1 MEYRKAKT
9 GDAEKI
15 HALVNEYA
23 KKELMLPRAL
33 SQIYENIRD
42 FMVAEDEGRFVGVGA
57 LHVFWEDLAEVR
69 TTAVDPAY
77 QRKGVGREIVKR
89 LLEDG
94 AALGIKKA
102 FTLTYQP
109 EFFASCGFLPEDKN
123 NMPQKVWTDC
133 INCPK
138 FTCCDEICM
147 ARMIG

>member
-1 MEYRKAKT
+1 MEFRKAKT
-9 GDAEKI
+9 SDAEKI

-23 KKELMLPRAL
+23 KQGLMLPRAV
-33 SQIYENIRD
+33 SQLYENIRD
-42 FMVAEDEGRFVGVGA
+42 FTIAEDQGRFVGAGA

-69 TTAVDPAY
+69 TMAVDPAY
-77 QRKGVGREIVKR
+77 QRKGVGRQIVDR

-94 AALGIKKA
+94 AELGIKKV

-109 EFFASCGFLPEDKN
+109 EFFASCGFQLEDKN

-138 FTCCDEICM
+138 FLNCDEICM